1 MPCRSVSISATS
13 ASGFVGS
20 AAGAPRSASLG
31 LMSLT
36 FGGSLPVTDPG
47 GSPAAARQFGATTG
61 FGGSWV
67 GVPVAPAAGT
77 LSGPAGA
84 VDVGVGS
91 VDAAALGG
99 SVACGVAG
107 ADVVGP
113 GVGAPCAVAA
123 AGPAVAFGAE
133 GALAP
138 RSPPSRAAAPWPGA
152 PVAISH
158 TDILPSVKPT
168 VMP

>member
-13 ASGFVGS
+13 ASGFVGP

-36 FGGSLPVTDPG
+36 FGESLPVTDAG

-91 VDAAALGG
+91 V
-99 SVACGVAG
+99 ACGVAG

-123 AGPAVAFGAE
+123 AGPAVAFGA
-133 GALAP
+133 
-138 RSPPSRAAAPWPGA
+138 
-152 PVAISH
+152 
-158 TDILPSVKPT
+158 
-168 VMP
+168 